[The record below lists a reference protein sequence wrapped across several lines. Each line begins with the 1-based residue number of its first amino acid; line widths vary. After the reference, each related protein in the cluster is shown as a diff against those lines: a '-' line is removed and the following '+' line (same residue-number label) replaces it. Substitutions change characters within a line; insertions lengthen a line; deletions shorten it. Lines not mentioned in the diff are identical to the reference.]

1 MNLGLQR
8 NDCRRNI
15 KSSTL
20 SQHSDKHE
28 PDNDN
33 IGPTQEDATINSEG
47 S

>member
-8 NDCRRNI
+8 NDCHHNI

-33 IGPTQEDATINSEG
+33 ISPTQEDATSDSEG